1 MNLMEMLQKFLDEQ
15 GWREK
20 KAQQYSSGLGSLPYS
35 FEENMDMR
43 YPLLMNQLDKDKK
56 YNQQYQSK
64 QIEGQPDWFME
75 RLLLNEMM
83 KTQKQNKE
91 SLMKQML

>member
-1 MNLMEMLQKFLDEQ
+1 MNLLERLQKLLDED

-20 KAQQYSSGLGSLPYS
+20 QAQQYSSGLGSLPYS
-35 FEENMDMR
+35 FQEQMDLR
-43 YPLLMNQLDKDKK
+43 YPFLMNQLDKDKK
-56 YNQQYQSK
+56 YNQQYQSR

-83 KTQKQNKE
+83 KSQKKDHSN
-91 SLMKQML
+91 LMQQML